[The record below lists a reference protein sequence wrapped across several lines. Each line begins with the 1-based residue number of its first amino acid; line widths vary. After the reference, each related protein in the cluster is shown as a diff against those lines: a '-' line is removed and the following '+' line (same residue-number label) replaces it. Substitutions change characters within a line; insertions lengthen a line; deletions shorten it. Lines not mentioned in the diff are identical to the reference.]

1 MPKQARKKMKV
12 INKIFQNR
20 QVHEDMHR
28 QLKGHPPGDMDDKMD
43 NTKLNN

>member
-1 MPKQARKKMKV
+1 MKV

-28 QLKGHPPGDMDDKMD
+28 QLKGHPTGDIDDK
-43 NTKLNN
+43 LNDAKM